1 MLIRL
6 ATSTTLLYFLIL
18 SSCFAQEMKIDLRE
32 VEVTENALPVI
43 EINTKDYSFRDR
55 DYFVRLLLKSRFW
68 QNNFQLKI
76 ALESF
81 YNDRIFTYKM
91 SGRTKVFID
100 DLEIKK
106 NHPYKRK
113 KVNRVLIDKVD
124 KIRITESDGLR
135 KIEIITNDKPTSTK
149 GESCY

>member
-81 YNDRIFTYKM
+81 YNDRIFY
-91 SGRTKVFID
+91 V
-100 DLEIKK
+100 
-106 NHPYKRK
+106 
-113 KVNRVLIDKVD
+113 
-124 KIRITESDGLR
+124 
-135 KIEIITNDKPTSTK
+135 
-149 GESCY
+149 